1 MDAPSERWRRIEEVC
16 QAALDRDP
24 AERPAFIAAAC
35 GGDSGLRR
43 DVEALLGKET
53 AAAGFL
59 TAPLAAVAADAIGSV
74 AGSSL
79 IGRRLGVYEVVG
91 ALGAGGM
98 GEVYRARDTELG
110 RDVAFKMLPRE
121 FVADRD
127 RLARFE
133 REARVLAALNHPNI
147 AAIYGLEPVDGV
159 RALVLEL
166 VEGQTLGE
174 RIGDGGIGN
183 WRSALAIARQIAD
196 ALEAAHDKGIVH
208 RDLKPANIKITPAD
222 VVKVLDFGLAKAL
235 DANAA
240 SAAAGA
246 SKSPTLTVGGT
257 RQGVL
262 LGTAAYMSPE
272 QARGQSVDKR
282 ADIWAFGCV
291 LYEMLTGRMAFAGA
305 TVSDHIAA
313 ILERDPDWAAL
324 PTTTPPAIQ
333 RLLRRCLEKDTKR
346 RLHDIA
352 DARIEIDE
360 AAARSGPEVESP
372 PRFKQPWFA
381 WSIAGALLAAL
392 LVLIAW
398 SVVWR
403 RPAEQ
408 RHMMR
413 FSLQLPASWPN
424 LREFAISPDGN
435 AVAYSAQESAG
446 TTPRLSLRRLDQFD
460 AVALDGTENGRY
472 PFFSPDGAWVGF
484 GTGSALKKIST
495 SAAASPIVLAE
506 VASMRGGTWIDDG
519 TIIVSA
525 PDQALQRVPA
535 AGGAPVPFA
544 VLDTSRH
551 ERDHHNPEVLPGGK
565 AVIFTIHEVQDGR
578 NVFRVGIQALSS
590 DRHRVV
596 IDQGFDAHYVPTG
609 HLVYANGST
618 LLAVAFDLLTLEAT
632 GSPVKLLDGLAT
644 EPDNGVGN
652 FRVSASGSLVFV
664 PERPR
669 NPARTLVWVDRSGRE
684 SPVPLAPRQFTI
696 SRVSPDGRR
705 IAFTVVAGDNADI
718 WTYDIAT
725 DQARRVSF
733 ENYSVAPVWTPDGSR
748 VTYTSSSSGNAWRLM
763 SVPADGNGSPQSL
776 GNGSGRAYPMTWTPD
791 GRTLVYF
798 ETLAGQNRFAAVDV
812 GGQTHLVPTNH
823 GPSFADVTGPAL
835 SPDGRWLAFVGFESG
850 QKVGNIYVEPFQ
862 HQGPRYQVT
871 VDGGIQPIW
880 RRDGREIFYR
890 NDDRMY
896 AVPIGPGPDFVSGK
910 PVMLFRGTYRR
921 GAPTGPDYD
930 VTPDGSRF
938 LMVKM
943 GEDELAPP
951 RLNVVLN
958 WVDEL
963 VRRVPIGK

>member
-398 SVVWR
+398 SVVV
-403 RPAEQ
+403 
-408 RHMMR
+408 
-413 FSLQLPASWPN
+413 LQ
-424 LREFAISPDGN
+424 
-435 AVAYSAQESAG
+435 
-446 TTPRLSLRRLDQFD
+446 
-460 AVALDGTENGRY
+460 
-472 PFFSPDGAWVGF
+472 
-484 GTGSALKKIST
+484 
-495 SAAASPIVLAE
+495 
-506 VASMRGGTWIDDG
+506 
-519 TIIVSA
+519 
-525 PDQALQRVPA
+525 
-535 AGGAPVPFA
+535 
-544 VLDTSRH
+544 
-551 ERDHHNPEVLPGGK
+551 
-565 AVIFTIHEVQDGR
+565 
-578 NVFRVGIQALSS
+578 
-590 DRHRVV
+590 
-596 IDQGFDAHYVPTG
+596 
-609 HLVYANGST
+609 
-618 LLAVAFDLLTLEAT
+618 
-632 GSPVKLLDGLAT
+632 
-644 EPDNGVGN
+644 
-652 FRVSASGSLVFV
+652 
-664 PERPR
+664 
-669 NPARTLVWVDRSGRE
+669 
-684 SPVPLAPRQFTI
+684 
-696 SRVSPDGRR
+696 
-705 IAFTVVAGDNADI
+705 
-718 WTYDIAT
+718 
-725 DQARRVSF
+725 
-733 ENYSVAPVWTPDGSR
+733 
-748 VTYTSSSSGNAWRLM
+748 SSG
-763 SVPADGNGSPQSL
+763 
-776 GNGSGRAYPMTWTPD
+776 T
-791 GRTLVYF
+791 
-798 ETLAGQNRFAAVDV
+798 
-812 GGQTHLVPTNH
+812 
-823 GPSFADVTGPAL
+823 
-835 SPDGRWLAFVGFESG
+835 
-850 QKVGNIYVEPFQ
+850 
-862 HQGPRYQVT
+862 
-871 VDGGIQPIW
+871 
-880 RRDGREIFYR
+880 
-890 NDDRMY
+890 
-896 AVPIGPGPDFVSGK
+896 
-910 PVMLFRGTYRR
+910 
-921 GAPTGPDYD
+921 
-930 VTPDGSRF
+930 
-938 LMVKM
+938 
-943 GEDELAPP
+943 
-951 RLNVVLN
+951 
-958 WVDEL
+958 
-963 VRRVPIGK
+963 